1 MFLTKKTQNWTPIN
15 KTNSWKCFK
24 GFNIDRLL
32 ILESVWDKE
41 MGALG
46 EHCVLLG
53 VEKNAIV
60 IKIDS
65 AIVANEV
72 VFKSKHTIKS
82 LNKYF
87 RTPWI
92 KYLKIANKF

>member
-1 MFLTKKTQNWTPIN
+1 MFLTKRTQNWTPIK

-53 VEKNAIV
+53 VKKNTLV
-60 IKIDS
+60 IKADS
-65 AIVANEV
+65 SVVANEI
-72 VFKSKHTIKS
+72 VFKSRNTIKS

-87 RTPWI
+87 RSPWI
-92 KYLKIANKF
+92 KYLKIANTF

>member
-1 MFLTKKTQNWTPIN
+1 MFLTKRTQNWIPIK
-15 KTNSWKCFK
+15 KTNSWKSFK

-53 VEKNAIV
+53 VKKNTLV
-60 IKIDS
+60 IKADS
-65 AIVANEV
+65 SVVANEI
-72 VFKSKHTIKS
+72 VFKSRNTIKS

-87 RTPWI
+87 RSPWI
-92 KYLKIANKF
+92 KYLKIANTF

>member
-1 MFLTKKTQNWTPIN
+1 MFLTKRTQNWIPIK
-15 KTNSWKCFK
+15 KTNSWKSFK

-53 VEKNAIV
+53 VKKNTLV
-60 IKIDS
+60 IKADS
-65 AIVANEV
+65 SVVANEI
-72 VFKSKHTIKS
+72 VFKSRNTIKN

-87 RTPWI
+87 RSPWI
-92 KYLKIANKF
+92 KYLKIANTF

>member
-1 MFLTKKTQNWTPIN
+1 MFLLKRTQNWKSFG
-15 KTNSWKCFK
+15 KTTSWKNFK

-53 VEKNAIV
+53 VEKNTIV
-60 IKIDS
+60 VKIDS
-65 AIVANEV
+65 AIVANEIV
-72 VFKSKHTIKS
+72 LKSRSTIRD
-82 LNKYF
+82 LNKHF

-92 KYLKIANKF
+92 KYLKIKNEF

>member
-1 MFLTKKTQNWTPIN
+1 MFLIKKSQNWTSMKKID
-15 KTNSWKCFK
+15 SWKCFK

-41 MGALG
+41 MGVLG

-53 VEKNAIV
+53 VEKNTIILKV
-60 IKIDS
+60 DS
-65 AIVANEV
+65 SVVANEII
-72 VFKSKHTIKS
+72 FKSNQTIKN
-82 LNKYF
+82 LNKHY

-92 KYLKIANKF
+92 KYLKIVNKF